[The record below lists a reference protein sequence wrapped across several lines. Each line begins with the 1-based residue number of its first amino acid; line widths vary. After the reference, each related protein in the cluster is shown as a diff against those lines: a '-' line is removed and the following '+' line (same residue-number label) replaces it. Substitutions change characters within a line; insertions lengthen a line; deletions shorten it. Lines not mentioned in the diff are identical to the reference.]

1 MAPAMPHVEGVE
13 HRYAQVNGF
22 RMHYAEAGSG
32 DPVILQHGWPQ
43 HWYAWRNQI
52 PALAERYRVIVPD
65 LRGYGWSE
73 APRSGYEKAQFA
85 ADVVA
90 LMDELGIERARYA
103 GHDWGAA
110 AGWILAMDHPERV
123 ERVAGLSVPPPWRKG
138 PPPPQAIAVFL
149 TYQSLISTPVL
160 GAFTVRNG
168 FGNRL
173 MKTSR
178 SVGEWTEQELAIYD
192 QPWSEPGHDNA
203 AVQTYRTF
211 LTKEMPAQLR
221 GELSGKRLNVPSL
234 VIMGRREL
242 LATGLQ
248 PEVYEKKGDDV
259 RTKFVDSN
267 HWAAEERPEDVTRLL
282 LDFFADGS

>member
-1 MAPAMPHVEGVE
+1 MAPAMPPVEGVE

-32 DPVILQHGWPQ
+32 EPLILQHGWPQ

-52 PALAERYRVIVPD
+52 PALAEHYRVIVPD
-65 LRGYGWSE
+65 LLGYGWSE
-73 APRSGYEKAQFA
+73 APPSGYEKAQFA
-85 ADVVA
+85 ADVLA

-110 AGWILAMDHPERV
+110 AGWILATDHPGRF
-123 ERVAGLSVPPPWRKG
+123 RRIAGLSVPPPWRQG
-138 PPPPQAIAVFL
+138 PPPPHLAAAFL
-149 TYQSLISTPVL
+149 TYQSIISAPLL
-160 GAFTVRNG
+160 GALAVRNG
-168 FGNRL
+168 FGNRI
-173 MKTSR
+173 MRFSR
-178 SVGEWTEQELAIYD
+178 TVGKWTEQELAIYD
-192 QPWSEPGHDNA
+192 GPWSEPGHDNA

-211 LTKEMPAQLR
+211 LTKEMPAQMR
-221 GELSGKRLNVPSL
+221 GALAEKRLGVPSL
-234 VIMGRREL
+234 VIMGRHEL

-259 RTKFVDSN
+259 RTEFVDSN
-267 HWAAEERPEDVTRLL
+267 HWVAEERPEDVTRLL